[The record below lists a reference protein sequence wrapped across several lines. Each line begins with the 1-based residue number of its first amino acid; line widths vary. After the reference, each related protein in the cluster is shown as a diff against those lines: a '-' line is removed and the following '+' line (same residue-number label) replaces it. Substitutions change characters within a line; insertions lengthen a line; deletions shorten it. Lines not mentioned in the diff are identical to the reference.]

1 MLALLVFGDGRVC
14 DSQAAGDA
22 AFLQGACGFRFK
34 RRVPAPVPHW
44 VEAPRSSLSNGIL
57 MIKAI
62 KGTRDILPQ
71 ESVVWNQVE
80 ETAREILS
88 VYGFSEI
95 RTPVFESTELFA
107 RGVGEDTDIVAKEMY
122 TFDDRDSRSL
132 TLRPEGTASV
142 VRAYLE
148 HQLHR
153 DPQIW
158 KVYYMGPM
166 FRRERPQ
173 KGRFRQF
180 HQLGAEVLGSDH
192 PAIEAEVIE
201 LLQLFLDRIGVG
213 ETELLVNSIG
223 SSQCRAR
230 FSQKLQ
236 VALSERED
244 ALCPDCRRRCR
255 SNPLR
260 VLDCKRDPCQ
270 PAIETLPSILE
281 FLDEPCRLHF
291 DRFLGHLKRRDIRFK
306 VVPRLVRGLDYYSRT
321 TFEITSPR
329 LGAQNALVGGGRYDG
344 LAEVLGGQPTHGFG
358 FALGLERVILLCRQ
372 AGSSPAAGQPQL
384 FFAPLG
390 ERAFDRASL
399 MAREFR
405 RRGIRCFLDFASR
418 TLKSSMRLANKL
430 QAGHV
435 LIVGENE
442 LETGEFPLKRM
453 SDGRQTLVREEEI
466 ISRLGNGWGD

>member
-1 MLALLVFGDGRVC
+1 
-14 DSQAAGDA
+14 
-22 AFLQGACGFRFK
+22 
-34 RRVPAPVPHW
+34 
-44 VEAPRSSLSNGIL
+44 

-71 ESVVWNQVE
+71 ESVVWNRVE

-201 LLQLFLDRIGVG
+201 LLQLFLERIGVG

-281 FLDEPCRLHF
+281 CLDEPSRLHF

-306 VVPRLVRGLDYYSRT
+306 VVPRLVRGLDYYTRT
-321 TFEITSPR
+321 VFEIQPR
-329 LGAQNALVGGGRYDG
+329 EAGGQSTICGGGRYDG
-344 LAEVLGGQPTHGFG
+344 LIEQLGGRPTPGIGFG
-358 FALGLERVILLCRQ
+358 SGLERLALNLKRSGVTVPDEPTPSYLIANAGESARLAALELASRMRRAGVGAILSNGPRSLRGQMRQ
-372 AGSSPAAGQPQL
+372 ANSLNIPYVII
-384 FFAPLG
+384 LG
-390 ERAFDRASL
+390 DDE
-399 MAREFR
+399 
-405 RRGIRCFLDFASR
+405 
-418 TLKSSMRLANKL
+418 
-430 QAGHV
+430 
-435 LIVGENE
+435 
-442 LETGEFPLKRM
+442 
-453 SDGRQTLVREEEI
+453 
-466 ISRLGNGWGD
+466 ISRGEVVIRDMQHSTQETCSLSEFLNSLR

>member
-1 MLALLVFGDGRVC
+1 
-14 DSQAAGDA
+14 
-22 AFLQGACGFRFK
+22 
-34 RRVPAPVPHW
+34 
-44 VEAPRSSLSNGIL
+44 

-62 KGTRDILPQ
+62 KGTRDILPP
-71 ESVVWNQVE
+71 ESAVWNRVE
-80 ETAREILS
+80 ETAREVLS

-107 RGVGEDTDIVAKEMY
+107 RGVGADTDIVAKEMY

-158 KVYYMGPM
+158 KVYYLGPM

-223 SSQCRAR
+223 CGHCRPGFLR
-230 FSQKLQ
+230 KLQ
-236 VALSERED
+236 VALSEIED
-244 ALCPDCRRRCR
+244 RLCQDCRRRCR

-260 VLDCKRDPCQ
+260 VLDCKREACQ
-270 PAIETLPSILE
+270 PVIEGLPSILE
-281 FLDEPCRLHF
+281 FLDEPCRRHF
-291 DRFLGHLKRRDIRFK
+291 DRFLGYLERRDIGFRI
-306 VVPRLVRGLDYYSRT
+306 VPRLVRGLDYYTRT
-321 TFEITSPR
+321 TFEITSR
-329 LGAQNALVGGGRYDG
+329 GLGAQNALVGGGRYDG

-358 FALGLERVILLCRQ
+358 FALGLERVILLSRQ
-372 AGSSPAAGQPQL
+372 GDRPASAGQPQL
-384 FFAPLG
+384 FVAPLG
-390 ERAFDRASL
+390 EPALDRASL

-405 RRGIRCFLDFASR
+405 RQGIHCFMDFAPRS
-418 TLKSSMRLANKL
+418 LKSALRLANRL

-442 LETGEFPLKRM
+442 LKTGQFPLKRM
-453 SDGRQTLVREEEI
+453 RDGRQILVSETEVV
-466 ISRLGNGWGD
+466 SRLENGF

>member
-1 MLALLVFGDGRVC
+1 
-14 DSQAAGDA
+14 
-22 AFLQGACGFRFK
+22 
-34 RRVPAPVPHW
+34 
-44 VEAPRSSLSNGIL
+44 

-71 ESVVWNQVE
+71 ESAVWNRVE
-80 ETAREILS
+80 EIAREILS

-148 HQLHR
+148 HQVHR

-158 KVYYMGPM
+158 KVYYLGPM

-201 LLQLFLDRIGVG
+201 MLLLFLDRIGVG
-213 ETELLVNSIG
+213 KTDLLVNSIG
-223 SSQCRAR
+223 CSRCRAG
-230 FSQKLQ
+230 FLKKLKA
-236 VALSERED
+236 ALADKED
-244 ALCPDCRRRCR
+244 GLCPDCRRRCQ

-281 FLDEPCRLHF
+281 CLGEPCRLHF
-291 DRFLGHLKRRDIRFK
+291 DQFLGHLKRRDIRFK

-321 TFEITSPR
+321 TFEITSPG

-344 LAEVLGGQPTHGFG
+344 LAEVLGGRPTHGFG
-358 FALGLERVILLCRQ
+358 FALGLERVILLCQ
-372 AGSSPAAGQPQL
+372 QGDSPPAADRPQL
-384 FFAPLG
+384 FIAPLG
-390 ERAFDRASL
+390 EPAFDRASL
-399 MAREFR
+399 MARDYR
-405 RRGIRCFLDFASR
+405 RQGIRCFLDFVPRS
-418 TLKSSMRLANKL
+418 LKSALRLANKL
-430 QAGHV
+430 QSGHV
-435 LIVGENE
+435 LIVGEKE

-453 SDGRQTLVREEEI
+453 RDGRQILVSEEEVV
-466 ISRLGNGWGD
+466 SRLGNGLGD

>member
-1 MLALLVFGDGRVC
+1 
-14 DSQAAGDA
+14 
-22 AFLQGACGFRFK
+22 
-34 RRVPAPVPHW
+34 
-44 VEAPRSSLSNGIL
+44 

-71 ESVVWNQVE
+71 ESVVWNRVE
-80 ETAREILS
+80 ETAREILAL
-88 VYGFSEI
+88 YGFSEI

-148 HQLHR
+148 HQIHR

-180 HQLGAEVLGSDH
+180 HQLGAEVLGSDD

-236 VALSERED
+236 VALRERED

-281 FLDEPCRLHF
+281 CLDDPCRLHF
-291 DRFLGHLKRRDIRFK
+291 DRFLGHLKRRDIRFRI
-306 VVPRLVRGLDYYSRT
+306 VPRLVRGLDYYSRT
-321 TFEITSPR
+321 TFEITSAR

-344 LAEVLGGQPTHGFG
+344 LAEVLGGRPTHGFG

-390 ERAFDRASL
+390 EGAFDRATL
-399 MAREFR
+399 MARDFR
-405 RRGIRCFLDFASR
+405 RQGIRCFLDFAPR

-442 LETGEFPLKRM
+442 LGTGEFPLKRM
-453 SDGRQTLVREEEI
+453 RDGRQILVRQEEVV
-466 ISRLGNGWGD
+466 SKLGNGWGD

>member
-1 MLALLVFGDGRVC
+1 
-14 DSQAAGDA
+14 
-22 AFLQGACGFRFK
+22 
-34 RRVPAPVPHW
+34 
-44 VEAPRSSLSNGIL
+44 

-71 ESVVWNQVE
+71 ESVVWNRVE
-80 ETAREILS
+80 ETAREVLS

-107 RGVGEDTDIVAKEMY
+107 RGVGQDTDIVSKEMY

-201 LLQLFLDRIGVG
+201 LLQLFLERIGVG

-281 FLDEPCRLHF
+281 CLDEPCRLHF

-306 VVPRLVRGLDYYSRT
+306 VVPRLVRGLDYYTRT
-321 TFEITSPR
+321 TFEFAADALHT
-329 LGAQNALVGGGRYDG
+329 AQNAVGGGGRYDG
-344 LAEVLGGQPTHGFG
+344 LVEELGGPPAPGIG
-358 FALGLERVILLCRQ
+358 FALGVDRILMACDAEGAFAAAPAPVEVFVVDTAGGHSAAVLCDRLRQ
-372 AGSSPAAGQPQL
+372 AG
-384 FFAPLG
+384 LG
-390 ERAFDRASL
+390 VDRAFDGRSMKAQMKRADRSG
-399 MAREFR
+399 ATV
-405 RRGIRCFLDFASR
+405 A
-418 TLKSSMRLANKL
+418 A
-430 QAGHV
+430 
-435 LIVGENE
+435 IVGPDEQAEGAVTVRDMRPGGGQRRVAEAEVVAVVTE
-442 LETGEFPLKRM
+442 LLEGA
-453 SDGRQTLVREEEI
+453 D
-466 ISRLGNGWGD
+466 

>member
-1 MLALLVFGDGRVC
+1 
-14 DSQAAGDA
+14 
-22 AFLQGACGFRFK
+22 
-34 RRVPAPVPHW
+34 
-44 VEAPRSSLSNGIL
+44 

-71 ESVVWNQVE
+71 ESAVWNRVE

-107 RGVGEDTDIVAKEMY
+107 RGVGADTDIVSKEMY
-122 TFDDRDSRSL
+122 TFDDLDSRSL

-142 VRAYLE
+142 VRAYIE

-158 KVYYMGPM
+158 KVFYLGPM

-213 ETELLVNSIG
+213 ETDLLVNSIG
-223 SSQCRAR
+223 CGGCRPGFLGR
-230 FSQKLQ
+230 LQ
-236 VALSERED
+236 AALSEKED
-244 ALCPDCRRRCR
+244 GLCRDCRRRSR

-260 VLDCKRDPCQ
+260 VLDCKREPCQ
-270 PAIETLPSILE
+270 PVIETLPSILE
-281 FLDEPCRLHF
+281 CLDEPCRQHF
-291 DRFLGHLKRRDIRFK
+291 DRFLGYLKCRNIPFRI
-306 VVPRLVRGLDYYSRT
+306 VPRLVRGLDYYTGT
-321 TFEITSPR
+321 TFEITSPG

-372 AGSSPAAGQPQL
+372 GNCAPDTGQPQL
-384 FFAPLG
+384 FIAPLG
-390 ERAFDRASL
+390 EPAFSRAFL

-405 RRGIRCFLDFASR
+405 RQGIHCFLDFAPR
-418 TLKSSMRLANKL
+418 TLKSSLRLANKL
-430 QAGHV
+430 NAGHV
-435 LIVGENE
+435 LMLGENE
-442 LETGEFPLKRM
+442 LKTGQFPLKRM
-453 SDGRQTLVREEEI
+453 RDGRQILVSQADVV
-466 ISRLGNGWGD
+466 SRLGNGWED

>member
-1 MLALLVFGDGRVC
+1 
-14 DSQAAGDA
+14 
-22 AFLQGACGFRFK
+22 
-34 RRVPAPVPHW
+34 
-44 VEAPRSSLSNGIL
+44 

-71 ESVVWNQVE
+71 ESAVWNRVE

-158 KVYYMGPM
+158 KVYYLGPM

-223 SSQCRAR
+223 CS
-230 FSQKLQ
+230 
-236 VALSERED
+236 
-244 ALCPDCRRRCR
+244 RCR
-255 SNPLR
+255 PGFSARSCRWRWLTERTDSARTAAGAANPIR
-260 VLDCKRDPCQ
+260 CGCWTASGRHCQ
-270 PAIETLPSILE
+270 PVIETLPSILE
-281 FLDEPCRLHF
+281 CLDEACRRHF
-291 DRFLGHLKRRDIRFK
+291 DRFLGYLEGRDIRFRI
-306 VVPRLVRGLDYYSRT
+306 VPRLVRG
-321 TFEITSPR
+321 
-329 LGAQNALVGGGRYDG
+329 AG
-344 LAEVLGGQPTHGFG
+344 LLHPNH
-358 FALGLERVILLCRQ
+358 L
-372 AGSSPAAGQPQL
+372 
-384 FFAPLG
+384 
-390 ERAFDRASL
+390 
-399 MAREFR
+399 
-405 RRGIRCFLDFASR
+405 
-418 TLKSSMRLANKL
+418 
-430 QAGHV
+430 
-435 LIVGENE
+435 
-442 LETGEFPLKRM
+442 
-453 SDGRQTLVREEEI
+453 
-466 ISRLGNGWGD
+466 

>member
-1 MLALLVFGDGRVC
+1 
-14 DSQAAGDA
+14 
-22 AFLQGACGFRFK
+22 
-34 RRVPAPVPHW
+34 
-44 VEAPRSSLSNGIL
+44 

-71 ESVVWNQVE
+71 ESALWNRVE

-107 RGVGEDTDIVAKEMY
+107 RGVGEETDIVAKEMY

-148 HQLHR
+148 HQIHR

-158 KVYYMGPM
+158 KVYYLGPM

-223 SSQCRAR
+223 CSRCRAGFLR
-230 FSQKLQ
+230 KLKA
-236 VALSERED
+236 ALADKED
-244 ALCPDCRRRCR
+244 GLCPDCRRRCQ

-260 VLDCKRDPCQ
+260 VLDCKHEPCQ
-270 PAIETLPSILE
+270 PVIETLPSILE
-281 FLDEPCRLHF
+281 CLGEPCRRHF
-291 DRFLGHLKRRDIRFK
+291 DQFLGHLKRRDIRFK

-321 TFEITSPR
+321 TFEITSPG

-344 LAEVLGGQPTHGFG
+344 LAEALGGRPTHGFG
-358 FALGLERVILLCRQ
+358 FALGLERVILLCQ
-372 AGSSPAAGQPQL
+372 QGDSPPAAGRPQL
-384 FFAPLG
+384 FIASLG
-390 ERAFDRASL
+390 EPAFDRASL
-399 MAREFR
+399 MVRDYR
-405 RRGIRCFLDFASR
+405 RQGIRCFLDFVPRS
-418 TLKSSMRLANKL
+418 LKSSLRLANKL
-430 QAGHV
+430 QSDHV

-442 LETGEFPLKRM
+442 LKTGEFPLKRM
-453 SDGRQTLVREEEI
+453 RDGRQILVGETEVV
-466 ISRLGNGWGD
+466 SRLGNDWGDQQ

>member
-1 MLALLVFGDGRVC
+1 
-14 DSQAAGDA
+14 
-22 AFLQGACGFRFK
+22 
-34 RRVPAPVPHW
+34 
-44 VEAPRSSLSNGIL
+44 

-71 ESVVWNQVE
+71 ESVVWNRVE

-223 SSQCRAR
+223 CSRCRPG
-230 FSQKLQ
+230 FLQKLQ
-236 VALSERED
+236 AALSERED
-244 ALCPDCRRRCR
+244 GLCPDCRRRCR

-260 VLDCKRDPCQ
+260 VLDCKREPCR
-270 PAIETLPSILE
+270 PVIETLPSILE
-281 FLDEPCRLHF
+281 CLDEPCRLHF
-291 DRFLGHLKRRDIRFK
+291 DRFLGYLERRHIRFRI
-306 VVPRLVRGLDYYSRT
+306 VPRLVRGLDYYTRT
-321 TFEITSPR
+321 TFEITSSG

-344 LAEVLGGQPTHGFG
+344 LAEVLGGRPTRGFG

-372 AGSSPAAGQPQL
+372 GSSAPAAGQPQL
-384 FFAPLG
+384 LIAPLG
-390 ERAFDRASL
+390 EAAFDRASL
-399 MAREFR
+399 MAREYR
-405 RRGIRCFLDFASR
+405 RQGIGCFLDFAPRS
-418 TLKSSMRLANKL
+418 LKSSLRLANKL

-453 SDGRQTLVREEEI
+453 RDGRQILVSQEEVVSSLE
-466 ISRLGNGWGD
+466 SGWGD